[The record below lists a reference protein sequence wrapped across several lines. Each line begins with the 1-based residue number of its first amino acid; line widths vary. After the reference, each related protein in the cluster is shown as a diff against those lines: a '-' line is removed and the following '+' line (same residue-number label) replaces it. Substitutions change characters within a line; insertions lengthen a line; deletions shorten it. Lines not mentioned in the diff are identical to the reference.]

1 MAAAAPEPGPRAGRL
16 AGPVGAERAVA
27 ERTVAERTVAERTG
41 AEGTAPDRVP
51 MPLFLHRDTYRRRRV
66 MDAARLLPL
75 FGAALL
81 MVPLLWASG
90 HGTASGAVYVFLAWF
105 GLIGAAA
112 VLSRRLSAPLRAHE
126 RTRRDAAAQ
135 GEGT

>member
-1 MAAAAPEPGPRAGRL
+1 
-16 AGPVGAERAVA
+16 
-27 ERTVAERTVAERTG
+27 
-41 AEGTAPDRVP
+41 

-81 MVPLLWASG
+81 MVPLLWAG
-90 HGTASGAVYVFLAWF
+90 DHGTASGAVYVFVAWF

-112 VLSRRLSAPLRAHE
+112 LLSRRLSAPLRA
-126 RTRRDAAAQ
+126 RVRARRDAAAQ
-135 GEGT
+135 NEGTG